1 MRINKGGNIMSFML
15 KPLCIV
21 LLFFAQ
27 FGLVW
32 LKSNVITL
40 EYNISNLEK
49 KNAECL
55 KERKLLFVEKA
66 GLQSFENVESSLSG
80 NYGFVFPDRVKV
92 IHVKRQKGPVP
103 YKISLKG
110 RQTGGPWLKR

>member
-1 MRINKGGNIMSFML
+1 MIRIRRGGNIMSLML

-21 LLFFAQ
+21 LLLFAQ

-40 EYNISNLEK
+40 EYNISTLEK

-55 KERKLLFVEKA
+55 KERKILFVEKA
-66 GLQSFENVESSLSG
+66 GLQSFESVESSMSG
-80 NYGFVFPDRVKV
+80 NYGFVFPDRIKV
-92 IHVKRQKGPVP
+92 IHVKTQKGPLP
-103 YKISLKG
+103 YKVSLKR
-110 RQTGGPWLKR
+110 RQTGGP

>member
-1 MRINKGGNIMSFML
+1 MMRISRSGNLMSFML

-21 LLFFAQ
+21 LLLFAQ

-32 LKSNVITL
+32 LRSNVTTL

-55 KERKLLFVEKA
+55 KERKMLFAEKA
-66 GLQSFENVESSLSG
+66 GLQSFESVESSLNG

-92 IHVKRQKGPVP
+92 IHVKRQKGSLP
-103 YKISLKG
+103 YNVSLK
-110 RQTGGPWLKR
+110 RSQTGGP

>member
-1 MRINKGGNIMSFML
+1 MTRISRNGNIMSFML

-21 LLFFAQ
+21 FLLFAQ

-49 KNAECL
+49 KKAECL
-55 KERKLLFVEKA
+55 NEKKVLFAEKA
-66 GLQSFENVESSLSG
+66 GLQSFENIESSLSG

-92 IHVKRQKGPVP
+92 IHVKKQKGSLP
-103 YKISLKG
+103 YKASLDRK
-110 RQTGGPWLKR
+110 QFEGP